1 MIKIVMDA
9 MGGDHAPHEIV
20 LGAVES
26 IKQDK
31 EVSIILVGDEEKI
44 KAELA
49 LCKKYDESRIE
60 IVHTSEVIDMEEEDV
75 AKAVRRKR
83 DASIVVAFRLLK
95 EGKADALVACGYLSA

>member
-1 MIKIVMDA
+1 MIRIAIDA
-9 MGGDHAPHEIV
+9 MGGDNAPKQIV
-20 LGAVES
+20 FGAVES

-31 EVSIILVGDEEKI
+31 DVTIVLVGDEEKI

-60 IVHTSEVIDMEEEDV
+60 IVHTAEVIDMEEEDV
-75 AKAVRRKR
+75 ARAVRRKR

-95 EGKADALVACGYLSA
+95 EGKADALVA